1 MDAENLSVTKSYA
14 SAWQQMWR
22 SLGVAGADPALLHAL
37 LGRYS
42 EPHRSYHT
50 LRHLDACFANFA
62 TLRGQATYPAE
73 VELALWFHD
82 AVYETAVPG
91 NEQASADW
99 AAQALLAAGGAHAAA
114 QRVHA
119 LVMTTCHDRVPQ
131 TADEKILL
139 DVDLAIL
146 GSTSG
151 AFDAYELQVREEY
164 AAVPI
169 NQFRARRRR
178 ILQQFLERERIYHTG
193 AFHGSHEAQA
203 RANLLRS
210 IGQLSEDG
218 SRPAGKSN

>member
-1 MDAENLSVTKSYA
+1 MVTEWYM

-22 SLGVAGADPALLHAL
+22 NLGVASADPALLHDL

-42 EPHRSYHT
+42 APHRKYHT
-50 LRHLDACFANFA
+50 LQHLDACFANFA
-62 TLRGQATYPAE
+62 TLCGQATYPAE

-99 AAQALLAAGGAHAAA
+99 AAQALLAAGGVPAAA

-119 LVMTTCHDRVPQ
+119 LVMATCHDRVPQ

-146 GSTSG
+146 VSASG

-164 AAVPI
+164 AAIPI

-178 ILQQFLERERIYHTG
+178 ILQQFLDRERIYHTQ
-193 AFHGSHEAQA
+193 AFHASLEARA
-203 RANLLRS
+203 RANLVRS

-218 SRPAGKSN
+218 ARPAGKGN

>member
-1 MDAENLSVTKSYA
+1 MATEWYV

-22 SLGVAGADPALLHAL
+22 NLGVASADPALLHVL

-42 EPHRSYHT
+42 EPHRKYHT
-50 LRHLDACFANFA
+50 LQHLDACFANFA
-62 TLRGQATYPAE
+62 TLRGQAAYPAE

-82 AVYETAVPG
+82 AVYEIAVPG

-99 AAQALLAAGGAHAAA
+99 AAQALLAAGGAPAAA

-119 LVMTTCHDRVPQ
+119 LVMATCHDRVPQ

-146 GSTSG
+146 GSASG
-151 AFDAYELQVREEY
+151 EFDAFEVQVREEY
-164 AAVPI
+164 AAVPT

-178 ILQQFLERERIYHTG
+178 ILQQFLDRERIYHTP
-193 AFHGSHEAQA
+193 ALHASHEVRA
-203 RANLLRS
+203 RANLQRS
-210 IGQLSEDG
+210 IGQLSDDG
-218 SRPAGKSN
+218 SGPAGKEN